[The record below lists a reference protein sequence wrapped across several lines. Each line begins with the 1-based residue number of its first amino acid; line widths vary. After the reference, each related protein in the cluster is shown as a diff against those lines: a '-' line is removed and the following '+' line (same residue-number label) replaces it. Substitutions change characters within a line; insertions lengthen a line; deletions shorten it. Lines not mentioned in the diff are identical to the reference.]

1 MTFEIRAEQRN
12 ALGRQP
18 RPPNLVTVLVAFA
31 AGVVVALLVT
41 GIGRLFSESLA
52 LAFLLGELGLAAGV
66 VLYLAASGR
75 AIGPALRLGR
85 VSRMAYPTALKL
97 GFALVV
103 ANFAATVILGP
114 PVRDIQFLAEART
127 AAERITLAVAVALAA
142 PVIEEA
148 LFRGLLQG
156 TLETRLRH
164 WVAIAAAGLPFA
176 LLHGPEPALFFFFW
190 SLPVGWVTWRSG
202 SIRPAIV
209 VHAVNNMVGVVGL
222 FATGPIPP
230 EAVERGPGELGVA
243 VLLLAATALW
253 AVRLCVRLGELAGA
267 QSTTR
272 LATERSERS
281 RGARNNS
288 D

>member
-1 MTFEIRAEQRN
+1 MTVEIGAEQRS
-12 ALGRQP
+12 ALGQQP
-18 RPPNLVTVLVAFA
+18 RPPNLVTVLAAFA
-31 AGVVVALLVT
+31 AGLVLALLVT

-52 LAFLLGELGLAAGV
+52 LAFLLGELGLVGGV
-66 VLYLAASGR
+66 VLFLAASGR
-75 AIGPALRLGR
+75 AVGRALRLGR
-85 VSRMAYPTALKL
+85 VSRTAYPTALKL
-97 GFALVV
+97 GLALVV

-142 PVIEEA
+142 PLIEEA

-156 TLETRLRH
+156 ALETRLRH
-164 WVAIAAAGLPFA
+164 WFAIAAAGLPFA

-202 SIRPAIV
+202 SIRPAVV

-222 FATGPIPP
+222 FATGPIQP

-243 VLLLAATALW
+243 ALVLAATALW
-253 AVRLCVRLGELAGA
+253 AVRLCVRLGKLAGA
-267 QSTTR
+267 GSSAG
-272 LATERSERS
+272 LAIAGAEGS
-281 RGARNNS
+281 RRTRNNS
-288 D
+288 E